1 MTRLLT
7 ALVAAATLATG
18 VGFAAAQGTGK
29 SEMINSDTQCW
40 DTTLNMP
47 RERMP
52 ATSGTTT
59 GANTGTSGAKAKAAT
74 GASSKG
80 PDAQSG
86 IAKRPTGMKN
96 C

>member
-1 MTRLLT
+1 MTRPLAILALT
-7 ALVAAATLATG
+7 ATLTAG
-18 VGFAAAQGTGK
+18 IGAAAAQGTGK
-29 SEMINSDTQCW
+29 SEMLNSDTQCW

-59 GANTGTSGAKAKAAT
+59 GANTTSSSDSKSTTGTG
-74 GASSKG
+74 SKS
-80 PDAQSG
+80 PDAQSSL
-86 IAKRPTGMKN
+86 AKRPSGMKN